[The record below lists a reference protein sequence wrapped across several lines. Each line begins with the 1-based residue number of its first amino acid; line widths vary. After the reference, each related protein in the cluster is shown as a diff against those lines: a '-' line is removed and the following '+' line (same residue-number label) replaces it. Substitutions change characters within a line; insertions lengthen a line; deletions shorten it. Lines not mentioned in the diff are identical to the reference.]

1 MKNILWVATFAL
13 VFSICADAQTIA
25 DVARRERARPQP
37 PSSVTIT
44 NANLKKKA
52 TITTTATTEEKK
64 PGEAQA
70 PAPAAAATPATAGNA
85 AAVNTAAAAP
95 TPKQASGQ
103 TPPAADTRDEKYWRE
118 KFDAARTDIRRAENQ
133 VALAQLELN
142 SANRDYITRSY
153 DPDGRG
159 LSSVAAAT
167 KKLEDANKAVT
178 TGRTKLTQLEDDL
191 RRSGAPAGWAR

>member
-1 MKNILWVATFAL
+1 MKKLLWVVTFAL
-13 VFSICADAQTIA
+13 ISSIYADAQTIA

-37 PSSVTIT
+37 QSSVTIT

-52 TITTTATTEEKK
+52 TITTTTTPEEKK
-64 PGEAQA
+64 PGESQA
-70 PAPAAAATPATAGNA
+70 TAPAAAANPAAAGNP
-85 AAVNTAAAAP
+85 AAAAP
-95 TPKQASGQ
+95 APKQASGQ
-103 TPPAADTRDEKYWRE
+103 TPPSADTRDEKYWRE

-142 SANRDYITRSY
+142 SANRDYMTRSY

-159 LSSVAAAT
+159 LASVGAAT

-178 TGRTKLTQLEDDL
+178 AGRTKLTQLEEDL